1 MQKITGDLPLTP
13 LLLHLPQTKVSLCL
27 QKGTTVLCPFGAEQD
42 AQPGGRL
49 GFQRGRRVEGNRT
62 KCLLSR

>member
-1 MQKITGDLPLTP
+1 MQKITADLPLTP

-27 QKGTTVLCPFGAEQD
+27 QKGTTVLGAEQD

-49 GFQRGRRVEGNRT
+49 GFQHRRRVEGNRT

>member
-1 MQKITGDLPLTP
+1 MQKMTADLPLTP
-13 LLLHLPQTKVSLCL
+13 LLLHFPQTKVSLCP

-49 GFQRGRRVEGNRT
+49 GFQHRRRVEGNCT